1 MRTVYLHGFSGDD
14 HGLLEF
20 AEAMPYRPYSL
31 WLLPGFGGKPV
42 TPKARDN
49 FLDYI
54 QVVGEELLSID
65 DSAEGISLIG
75 HSQGAFVAYALA
87 ARYPSLVK
95 ELTLIN
101 PVAKPRFMA
110 RFAARVAVFSA
121 RFLPEKGFLALVQ
134 QPRIVDALSLYMTRR
149 IHNTEAR
156 QRIYS
161 NRRRESVYY
170 TKDMTRIG
178 LMATRFSRDMDNS
191 HVDATTTICY
201 AGDDFIAGSGDI
213 DWYLSRCRNVEKV
226 TVTDGGHLSVIAFP
240 QDIAR
245 KIQEK
250 SA

>member
-54 QVVGEELLSID
+54 QVVGDELLSIED
-65 DSAEGISLIG
+65 RAEGISLIG

-87 ARYPSLVK
+87 ARYPDLVK
-95 ELTLIN
+95 GLTLIN

-110 RFAARVAVFSA
+110 RFAAHVAVFSA
-121 RFLPEKGFLALVQ
+121 RFLPEKGFLAIVRQPKLVN
-134 QPRIVDALSLYMTRR
+134 ALSRYMTRR
-149 IHNTEAR
+149 LHDETAR
-156 QRIYS
+156 KRIYDT
-161 NRRRESVYY
+161 RRREAAYY
-170 TKDMTRIG
+170 NKDMAHLG
-178 LMATRFSRDMDNS
+178 LLSLRFSHDMDRS
-191 HVDATTTICY
+191 HVDAPTVICY
-201 AGDDFIAGSGDI
+201 AGDDFIAGRNDI
-213 DWYLSRCRNVEKV
+213 DWYLERCRNVTRV
-226 TVTDGGHLSVIAFP
+226 MVTDGGHLSVIAYP
-240 QDIAR
+240 DEVAR
-245 KIQEK
+245 RMREE